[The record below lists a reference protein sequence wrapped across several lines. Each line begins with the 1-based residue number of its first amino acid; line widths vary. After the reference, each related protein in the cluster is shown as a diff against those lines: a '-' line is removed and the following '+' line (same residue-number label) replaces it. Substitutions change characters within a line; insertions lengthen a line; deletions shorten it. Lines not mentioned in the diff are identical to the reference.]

1 MSSLNFSAESFN
13 QSDSYSP
20 IPAGTYT
27 ATVFEVKHVEV
38 KNGANAGKP
47 QYSVQFRIAEGQQE
61 NRRVFTYIPLYA
73 GKSEWK
79 ALAFFKA
86 LGYEPKPGEPFTI
99 PTPADLAGKPIA
111 VKVTL
116 VPDQN
121 GGEENNVAGFKSG
134 VSSQAVDNLAA
145 ILGVTTEPTAS
156 KDLF

>member
-1 MSSLNFSAESFN
+1 MSSLNFSAEAFS

-20 IPAGTYT
+20 IPAGTYN
-27 ATVFEVKHVEV
+27 ATVFEVKHVDV
-38 KNGANAGKP
+38 KNGVNAGKP
-47 QYSVQFRIAEGQQE
+47 QYSVQFRIADGVQE

-79 ALAFFKA
+79 TLAFFKA
-86 LGYEPKPGEPFTI
+86 LGYEPKPGEPFNI

-121 GGEENNVAGFKSG
+121 GGEENNVAGFKSN

-145 ILGVTTEPTAS
+145 ILGVSTEPVAS

>member
-1 MSSLNFSAESFN
+1 MSSLNFSAEAFN

-20 IPAGTYT
+20 LPAGTY
-27 ATVFEVKHVEV
+27 ASTVFEVKHVEV
-38 KNGANAGKP
+38 KNGVNAGKP
-47 QYSVQFRIAEGQQE
+47 QYSVQFRISEPGFE

-86 LGYEPKPGEPFTI
+86 LGYEPQPGQPFNI

-134 VSSQAVDNLAA
+134 VTSQAVDNLMSS
-145 ILGVTTEPTAS
+145 LGATEVPS
-156 KDLF
+156 GVKDLW